1 MHARICRYEAV
12 DWSLEEL
19 RRAGRQVSAALA
31 TSPGFVS
38 YVVLDVGDSTLA
50 SVCFFETGPQLDAGE
65 RLLQAW
71 GSAHPEW
78 PLGSP
83 ASTTTG
89 EVIVQ
94 RGM

>member
-1 MHARICRYEAV
+1 MHARISRYEAV

-19 RRAGRQVSAALA
+19 RRAGRQVSAVLA

-38 YVVLDVGDSTLA
+38 YVVLDVGDRALT
-50 SVCFFETGPQLDAGE
+50 SVYVFETGAQLDEGE